1 MTFDNATL
9 KEVVGK
15 WGVNNAEVFA
25 SATLMKPYKGG
36 DQAVN
41 NRLKEI
47 SNEKDKRKRQY
58 EMQQAMRKAIREILA
73 DDEKWPRELIFIGRN
88 MRIVQGNNQYLGSPV
103 NRIKITGSWAS
114 KALSE
119 DANLTFRQR
128 IRYYGSH
135 ILFQTVLFT
144 TDLYF
149 YYAKIKQFFGR
160 GKGMD
165 DDIEEHMRQMA
176 SDYGVEMQHGVFEG

>member
-9 KEVVGK
+9 QEVVQA
-15 WGVNNAEVFA
+15 WGINNPEFFA
-25 SATLMKPYKGG
+25 SATLMKPYEGG
-36 DQAVN
+36 ENSVQK
-41 NRLKEI
+41 RFKEI
-47 SNEKDKRKRQY
+47 SSEKDKQKRQY
-58 EMQQAMRKAIREILA
+58 EMQQAFRQGLREMLA
-73 DDEKWPRELIFIGRN
+73 DEKKWPQELIFIGRN

-103 NRIKITGSWAS
+103 NRIKITGQWAS
-114 KALSE
+114 KALTE
-119 DANLTFRQR
+119 DPNLSFGQR
-128 IRYYGSH
+128 LKYYGSH
-135 ILFQTVLFT
+135 LLFKTVLFT

-165 DDIEEHMRQMA
+165 DDIENQVKKMA